1 VRQLLPTSLDPV
13 DPAGVYGDPP
23 LAGPGG
29 RPGVRLSMIASVDGA
44 TTIAG
49 VSGGLGAAPT
59 TTCSCCCVRWPPR
72 RRRPWPTLSF
82 LRCRPEP
89 GR

>member
-1 VRQLLPTSLDPV
+1 WPTGTAEPPVRQLLPTPLDPV
-13 DPAGVYGDPP
+13 DPAG
-23 LAGPGG
+23 
-29 RPGVRLSMIASVDGA
+29 VDGA